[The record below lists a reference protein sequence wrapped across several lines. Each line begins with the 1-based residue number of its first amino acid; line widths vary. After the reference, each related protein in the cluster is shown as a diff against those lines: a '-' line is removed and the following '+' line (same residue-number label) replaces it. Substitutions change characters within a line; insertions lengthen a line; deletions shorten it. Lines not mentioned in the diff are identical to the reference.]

1 MVTKRPASR
10 RLAMKAMKVMKGAT
24 KSARTKLGGHAD
36 FLVAFE
42 SLSMGDPDP
51 QNGWGGLEWKIRK

>member
-1 MVTKRPASR
+1 
-10 RLAMKAMKVMKGAT
+10 MKAMKVMKGAT